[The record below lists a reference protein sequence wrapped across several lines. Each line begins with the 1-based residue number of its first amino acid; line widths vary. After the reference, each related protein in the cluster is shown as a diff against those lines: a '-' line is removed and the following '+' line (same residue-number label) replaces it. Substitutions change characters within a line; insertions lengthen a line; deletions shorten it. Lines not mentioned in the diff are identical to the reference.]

1 MRFELDH
8 DWQGNMAAPRARV
21 GQRAKVHLLLVL
33 CAIWLC
39 MGLVGHAPWK
49 PNESQSISIIQN
61 ILTQGH
67 FVAPLAASQTVLDEP
82 PLYYWSAAALAKLLA
97 PLVSTHNAAR
107 ITSGVWMA
115 LTLLLI
121 GMTGREL
128 WGRGFGRQT
137 SFILMGSIG
146 LVVSAH
152 TLMPAVAALTAAAM
166 GFYALALS
174 RRRPFRASAMLGS
187 GIGIGFLSA
196 GLLTPLFVSLT
207 ALALPLLFK
216 HWRSKSYAVVLS
228 LSLVSAAP
236 WLVIWPLVCWFLAP
250 ASLSDWWQASFLQ
263 FGGHY
268 RLYFLRIIAW
278 YAWPALPLA
287 VWGLWRYREQ
297 LLSKPKFQLILTFF
311 AMTLLVLG
319 FGADGRDIYALPLLL
334 PLTALAGGSVETL
347 KRGAAS
353 ALNWFGL
360 MLFGLLGFVLW
371 LGWFAM
377 MTGSPARLKARMI
390 FLSGSQVYE
399 FNLFAFVIALIVTL
413 VWVAAIFRS
422 QHTNRSSVTNWAI
435 GMTMT
440 WTILMAL
447 WLPWINAAKS
457 YKPVMMSLNN
467 ALPANYACINTRGVG
482 EGQRDLLDYYTG
494 IVALPLEIV
503 QRLDCDLYLIQDN
516 RSDTKIEPGQ
526 DWKLIWQGKRA
537 SERRE
542 SFRLFHHI

>member
-8 DWQGNMAAPRARV
+8 DWQGNMATPRARV
-21 GQRAKVHLLLVL
+21 GQSAKVHLLLAL

-61 ILTQGH
+61 ILNHGN
-67 FVAPLAASQTVLDEP
+67 FVAPLAASQTALDEP
-82 PLYYWSAAALAKLLA
+82 PLYYWSAAALAKLLSPA
-97 PLVSTHNAAR
+97 VSIHNAAR
-107 ITSGVWMA
+107 VVTGIWMA

-152 TLMPAVAALTAAAM
+152 TLMPAVAALTGAAM

-174 RRRPFRASAMLGS
+174 RRRPFRASVILGA
-187 GIGIGFLSA
+187 GIGVGFLSA
-196 GLLTPLFVSLT
+196 GLLTPLIISVT
-207 ALALPLLFK
+207 AISLPLIFK
-216 HWRSKSYAVVLS
+216 HWRSKSYSIVLI
-228 LSLVSAAP
+228 LAFVSAVP
-236 WLVIWPLVCWFLAP
+236 WLIIWPLICWFFAP
-250 ASLSDWWQASFLQ
+250 TSLINWWQASLMQ

-268 RLYFLRIIAW
+268 HLYFLRIIAW

-287 VWGLWRYREQ
+287 LWGLWRYRDQ

-311 AMTLLVLG
+311 GVTLLVLG
-319 FGADGRDIYALPLLL
+319 FGADDKEVYALPLLL

-360 MLFGLLGFVLW
+360 MLFGLLGFMIW

-377 MTGSPARLKARMI
+377 MTGTPARLKARMI
-390 FLSGSQVYE
+390 FLSGSQVNE
-399 FNLFAFVIALIVTL
+399 FNLFAFAIALIVTL

-440 WTILMAL
+440 WTLLMAL

-457 YKPVMMSLNN
+457 YKQVMMGLDN
-467 ALPANYACINTRGVG
+467 ALPESYACINTRNLG

-494 IVALPLEIV
+494 IVALPLETV

-516 RSDTKIEPGQ
+516 RGDAKVEPGQ

-542 SFRLFHHI
+542 SFRLFQHI